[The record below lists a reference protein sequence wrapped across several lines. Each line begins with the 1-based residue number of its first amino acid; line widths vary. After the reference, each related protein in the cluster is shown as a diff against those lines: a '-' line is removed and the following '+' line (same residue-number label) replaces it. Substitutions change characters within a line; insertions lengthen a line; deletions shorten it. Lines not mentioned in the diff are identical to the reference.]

1 MTFYFSKGEHTF
13 LVAMGRPRLN
23 LALLDFEEPK
33 VSFLLKFKASNS
45 PSSCI
50 LGEGV
55 ARAAVRTA
63 LVLNIRLPQVVR
75 VCMHYRC
82 ITIFNHTVLSLMSA
96 NDFGN

>member
-1 MTFYFSKGEHTF
+1 MDLESSCLTFHFSKANSPHTF

-23 LALLDFEEPK
+23 LALLDFEEPE
-33 VSFLLKFKASNS
+33 VSFLLKFKASNN

-55 ARAAVRTA
+55 ARAAVKAA
-63 LVLNIRLPQVVR
+63 LLLNIRLPQIVR

-82 ITIFNHTVLSLMSA
+82 ITPPTILF
-96 NDFGN
+96 